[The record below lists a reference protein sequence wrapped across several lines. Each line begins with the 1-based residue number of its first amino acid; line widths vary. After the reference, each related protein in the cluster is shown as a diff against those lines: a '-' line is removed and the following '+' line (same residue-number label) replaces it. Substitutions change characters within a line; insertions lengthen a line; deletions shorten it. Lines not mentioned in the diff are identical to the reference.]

1 MGKVNVALRGW
12 RFDEAELFDDEG
24 QLRPLDQLSA
34 DTRDRLVRLTVIAGE
49 PCDACWLEHGDEQ
62 IEECNVA
69 RAVYGE
75 PLAEVV
81 LCTAHELDFLYWFR
95 EAGGAALAGEDGF
108 DDAFHEWFLDG
119 NRAPG
124 GYGGIEH
131 VDTDPD
137 SVPQPEPEV
146 AVDPVEEQL
155 AELEEEEL
163 EALDVDLE
171 DLDV

>member
-12 RFDEAELFDDEG
+12 RFDEAELFDEDGE
-24 QLRPLDQLSA
+24 LRPIHELPP
-34 DTRDRLVRLTVIAGE
+34 DTRERLVRLTVIAGE
-49 PCDACWLEHGDEQ
+49 PCDACWLEHGDDNLED
-62 IEECNVA
+62 CNVA
-69 RAVYGE
+69 QVVYGE
-75 PLAEVV
+75 SLAEVV
-81 LCTAHELDFLYWFR
+81 LCSAHETDFLYWFR
-95 EAGGAALAGEDGF
+95 QAGGADLAGEEGF

-119 NRAPG
+119 NRAPD
-124 GYGGIEH
+124 GYAGLEH

-137 SVPQPEPEV
+137 AVPQPEPDL

-155 AELEEEEL
+155 AEMDDAEL